1 MQTVQILKF
10 VKKEVPP
17 YVSGT
22 ISTIAGSVFRIS
34 SDWSRADYW
43 GMIKCRVGAFRMNYA
58 VSPGLYAV
66 GEPTIGSDVFVSANY
81 KLSFDI
87 LRRELKGLNAWVLVL
102 DTKSINV
109 WCAAG
114 KGTFSTNELI
124 SRMSA
129 TKLDLVVAHRRIIVP
144 QLGAV
149 GVNGAE
155 VQKKTGFRVYFGPV
169 KAKDIPS
176 YVEAGYK
183 KTREMS
189 TIRFPMMDR
198 IILTP
203 MEINPAMKKFP
214 WFAGGMLILFGLE
227 PSGIL
232 FKNAWSGGMP
242 FLALGLI
249 TVFAGAFLTPVL
261 LPFVPSRSF
270 AIKGWIIGL
279 LSMAAIEPHFGPAV
293 RGEILLLV
301 ASWLFF
307 PAMSSYIALQFTGST
322 TFTGMSG
329 VKKELKIGIP
339 LYLSAAGISLVLLVI
354 YKIREWGFL

>member
-1 MQTVQILKF
+1 MQTMQTLKF
-10 VKKEVPP
+10 VKKEVPH
-17 YVSGT
+17 YAAGE
-22 ISTIAGSVFRIS
+22 ISTPVGNVFRVS

-43 GMIKCRVGAFRMNYA
+43 GMIKSRVGAFRMNYA
-58 VSPGLYAV
+58 VAPGLYAV
-66 GEPTIGSDVFVSANY
+66 GEPTKGSDIFVSANY

-87 LRRELKGLNAWVLVL
+87 LRRELKGFNAWVLVL

-124 SRMSA
+124 SRMA
-129 TKLDLVVAHRRIIVP
+129 AVKLDIVVTHRRIIVP

-149 GVNGAE
+149 GVNAAE
-155 VQKKTGFRVYFGPV
+155 VQKKTGFRVFFGPV
-169 KAKDIPS
+169 QAKDIPS
-176 YVEAGYK
+176 YVKAGYK
-183 KTREMS
+183 KTKEMS
-189 TIRFPMMDR
+189 TIRFPILDR

-203 MEINPAMKKFP
+203 MEVNPAMKKFP
-214 WFAGGMLILFGLE
+214 WFAGGVLILFGLQ
-227 PSGIL
+227 PSGVL
-232 FKNAWSGGMP
+232 FRNAWSGGMP
-242 FLALGLI
+242 FLALGLN
-249 TVFAGAFLTPVL
+249 TVLAGAFLTPVL
-261 LPFVPSRSF
+261 LPFVPFRSF

-279 LSMAAIEPHFGPAV
+279 LSMAVVVPLFGPAV
-293 RGEILLLV
+293 RGNILLLI

-339 LYLSAAGISLVLLVI
+339 LYLSVAGISLVLMMV
-354 YKIREWGFL
+354 YKIREWGIL

>member
-1 MQTVQILKF
+1 M
-10 VKKEVPP
+10 
-17 YVSGT
+17 
-22 ISTIAGSVFRIS
+22 
-34 SDWSRADYW
+34 
-43 GMIKCRVGAFRMNYA
+43 
-58 VSPGLYAV
+58 
-66 GEPTIGSDVFVSANY
+66 
-81 KLSFDI
+81 
-87 LRRELKGLNAWVLVL
+87 
-102 DTKSINV
+102 
-109 WCAAG
+109 
-114 KGTFSTNELI
+114 
-124 SRMSA
+124 
-129 TKLDLVVAHRRIIVP
+129 VAHRRIIVP

-169 KAKDIPS
+169 QAKDIPS

-203 MEINPAMKKFP
+203 MEINPAIKKFP

-249 TVFAGAFLTPVL
+249 TIFAGAFLTPVL
-261 LPFVPSRSF
+261 LPFAPSRSF